1 MPTKSSSGR
10 GSGSTATTNPPGN
23 QTPNTPDINESEI
36 ARLKVDELRNRLRR
50 RGVTGTSDMH
60 KDDLV
65 KALVKS
71 MRDGAKKSTSASTG
85 GSSGDASS
93 STKTSSSAK
102 KSSSSNPPGNQTPNT
117 PGINE
122 SEIARLKVDEL
133 RNRLRR
139 RGVTGTSE
147 MHKDDLVKALVKSM
161 RDDSGSSD
169 GSRGGSGSSGGGIRK
184 GDHNSK
190 SLKYAQ
196 QITSVDDE
204 PERPG
209 RSLVTTDH
217 DVIRQWAEARK
228 GLPTTVDGTEHDGHA
243 GVLRFDFPANG
254 RSDRLREISWEE
266 WFRTFDERRLNFIYQ
281 EERSDGKQ
289 SNFFRLESPDRE
301 DG

>member
-36 ARLKVDELRNRLRR
+36 ARLKVDELRDRLRR
-50 RGVTGTSDMH
+50 RGVTDTADMH

-65 KALVKS
+65 KALVTS
-71 MRDGAKKSTSASTG
+71 MRDGS
-85 GSSGDASS
+85 GSSG
-93 STKTSSSAK
+93 
-102 KSSSSNPPGNQTPNT
+102 G
-117 PGINE
+117 
-122 SEIARLKVDEL
+122 ARD
-133 RNRLRR
+133 
-139 RGVTGTSE
+139 
-147 MHKDDLVKALVKSM
+147 
-161 RDDSGSSD
+161 
-169 GSRGGSGSSGGGIRK
+169 GSGSSGGGIRK

-196 QITSVDDE
+196 EITSVDDE

-228 GLPTTVDGTEHDGHA
+228 GVPTTVDGSEHDGHA

-254 RSDRLREISWEE
+254 REERLREISWEE
-266 WFRTFDERRLNFIYQ
+266 WFRAFDERRLNFIYQ

>member
-1 MPTKSSSGR
+1 MPTKNGSGR

-36 ARLKVDELRNRLRR
+36 ARLKVDQLRDRLRR
-50 RGVTGTSDMH
+50 RGVTGTADMR

-65 KALVKS
+65 KALVKA
-71 MRDGAKKSTSASTG
+71 MKDGAKKSTSARAG
-85 GSSGDASS
+85 GSSRG
-93 STKTSSSAK
+93 SSSAK
-102 KSSSSNPPGNQTPNT
+102 KSTSSANPPGNQTPNT
-117 PGINE
+117 PDVNE

-133 RNRLRR
+133 RSRLRA
-139 RGVTGTSE
+139 RGVTGTAD
-147 MHKDDLVKALVKSM
+147 MQKADLVKALVKSLT
-161 RDDSGSSD
+161 DKSGASS
-169 GSRGGSGSSGGGIRK
+169 SSGGGGVRK
-184 GDHNSK
+184 GPQNSK
-190 SLKYAQ
+190 SIKYAQ
-196 QITSVDDE
+196 EVTSVDDE

-217 DVIRQWAEARK
+217 EVIRRWAEARK

-243 GVLRFDFPANG
+243 GVLRFDFPSNG
-254 RSDRLREISWEE
+254 REQRLREISWEE

>member
-1 MPTKSSSGR
+1 MRDGAKKSTSARAGGSSSR
-10 GSGSTATTNPPGN
+10 GGSSSAKKSTSSSARHTSANPPGN

-36 ARLKVDELRNRLRR
+36 ARLKVDELRDRLHR
-50 RGVTGTSDMH
+50 RGVTDTADMR

-71 MRDGAKKSTSASTG
+71 
-85 GSSGDASS
+85 
-93 STKTSSSAK
+93 
-102 KSSSSNPPGNQTPNT
+102 
-117 PGINE
+117 
-122 SEIARLKVDEL
+122 L
-133 RNRLRR
+133 
-139 RGVTGTSE
+139 
-147 MHKDDLVKALVKSM
+147 
-161 RDDSGSSD
+161 RDDSDRSG
-169 GSRGGSGSSGGGIRK
+169 RGGSSGGGVRT
-184 GDHNSK
+184 GSQSSR

-196 QITSVDDE
+196 EVTSVDDE

-217 DVIRQWAEARK
+217 DVIRRWAEARR
-228 GLPTTVDGTEHDGHA
+228 GVPTTVDGTEHDGHA

-254 RSDRLREISWEE
+254 REKRLREISWDE

-281 EERSDGKQ
+281 EERSDGRQ

>member
-1 MPTKSSSGR
+1 M
-10 GSGSTATTNPPGN
+10 
-23 QTPNTPDINESEI
+23 NESEI
-36 ARLKVDELRNRLRR
+36 ARLKVDELRDRLRR
-50 RGVTGTSDMH
+50 RGVTDTAEMR

-71 MRDGAKKSTSASTG
+71 
-85 GSSGDASS
+85 
-93 STKTSSSAK
+93 
-102 KSSSSNPPGNQTPNT
+102 
-117 PGINE
+117 
-122 SEIARLKVDEL
+122 L
-133 RNRLRR
+133 
-139 RGVTGTSE
+139 
-147 MHKDDLVKALVKSM
+147 
-161 RDDSGSSD
+161 RDDSGRS
-169 GSRGGSGSSGGGIRK
+169 GGRARGDSAGNGSSGGGGIRT
-184 GDHNSK
+184 GSQTSR

-196 QITSVDDE
+196 EVTSVNDE

-228 GLPTTVDGTEHDGHA
+228 GVPTTVDGTEHDGHP

-254 RSDRLREISWEE
+254 RADRLREISWEE

-281 EERSDGKQ
+281 EQRSDGKQ